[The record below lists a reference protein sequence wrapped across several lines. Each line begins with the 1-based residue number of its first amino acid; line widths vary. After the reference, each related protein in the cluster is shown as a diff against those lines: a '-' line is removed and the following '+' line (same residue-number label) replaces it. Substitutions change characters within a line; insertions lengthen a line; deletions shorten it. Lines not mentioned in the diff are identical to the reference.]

1 MRPVLALP
9 VGCLMAAVV
18 LPPDADLSAQT
29 RGFDF
34 TYGRWWS
41 GGIAAETYSFTYRR
55 PLFGPFSYGIGVSHL
70 DDPTATPDR
79 TQTGGEFSIGLGNDG
94 KGPYA
99 LGSVGLAMRHVD
111 GSTDAAW
118 AAGVGYAV
126 RPLSFLSVGAE
137 ATYRV
142 EKDEWRRA
150 FWRFDP
156 LVDRSGWQVRAK
168 MAINLGGTRTRMVG
182 RSGRAGGG
190 GADFEP
196 PSKSDINRIARS
208 SGASSSAARTAAD
221 IVQTAIDV
229 MGTPYRWGGTD
240 DNGFDCSGLIQYA
253 YGEHDV
259 IIARVS
265 RDQARAGKY
274 VERRVGDLRPGDIL
288 AFSVE
293 RTSRITHVGLYIG
306 EGKFI
311 HSASRGVAI
320 SSLVATDGNSR
331 WWQARWVSVRR
342 IL

>member
-18 LPPDADLSAQT
+18 LPPGADLSAQT

-34 TYGRWWS
+34 TYGRWWW
-41 GGIAAETYSFTYRR
+41 GGVAAETYSFTYRR
-55 PLFGPFSYGIGVSHL
+55 PLLGPFSYGIGVSHL
-70 DDPTATPDR
+70 GDETATPDR
-79 TQTGGEFSIGLGNDG
+79 TQTGGEFSVGLGNDG
-94 KGPYA
+94 QGPYA
-99 LGSVGLAMRHVD
+99 LASGGLAMRHAD

-142 EKDEWRRA
+142 EKDEWQRA

-156 LVDRSGWQVRAK
+156 IVDRRGWQVRAT
-168 MAINLGGTRTRMVG
+168 MAIHLGGGRARLVVG
-182 RSGRAGGG
+182 RSGRAGGP
-190 GADFEP
+190 DFEP

-208 SGASSSAARTAAD
+208 GGASSSAARTAAD
-221 IVQTAIDV
+221 VAQTAIDV

-253 YGEHDV
+253 YGEHGV
-259 IIARVS
+259 IIPRVS

-274 VERRVGDLRPGDIL
+274 VERRVADLRPGDIL

-293 RTSRITHVGLYIG
+293 RSSRITHVGLYVG

-331 WWQARWVSVRR
+331 WWQDRWVSVRR

>member
-1 MRPVLALP
+1 
-9 VGCLMAAVV
+9 
-18 LPPDADLSAQT
+18 
-29 RGFDF
+29 
-34 TYGRWWS
+34 
-41 GGIAAETYSFTYRR
+41 
-55 PLFGPFSYGIGVSHL
+55 
-70 DDPTATPDR
+70 
-79 TQTGGEFSIGLGNDG
+79 
-94 KGPYA
+94 
-99 LGSVGLAMRHVD
+99 
-111 GSTDAAW
+111 
-118 AAGVGYAV
+118 
-126 RPLSFLSVGAE
+126 
-137 ATYRV
+137 
-142 EKDEWRRA
+142 
-150 FWRFDP
+150 
-156 LVDRSGWQVRAK
+156 
-168 MAINLGGTRTRMVG
+168 MVG

-259 IIARVS
+259 IIPRVS

-293 RTSRITHVGLYIG
+293 RTSRITHVGLYIR
-306 EGKFI
+306 EGNFI
-311 HSASRGVAI
+311 HGASRGVAI